1 MGIISWI
8 IIGGLAGW
16 VASIILKTNA
26 EQGLLGNILAG
37 VLGGIVGGWIFSALG
52 SSGVNGF
59 SLWSFIVALVG
70 AIIVL
75 LIKGAITGRR
85 DM

>member
-16 VASIILKTNA
+16 VASIILKTNE
-26 EQGLLGNILAG
+26 EQGLIGNVIAG

-52 SSGVNGF
+52 GDGVSGF
-59 SLWSFIVALVG
+59 SFWSFLVALVG
-70 AIIVL
+70 AIVVL
-75 LIKGAITGRR
+75 LIKGAITGKRAI
-85 DM
+85 